1 MVNVTYIRVTCRS
14 DAQTEQISVTVY
26 LIAELRLWYQSLRF
40 SWLLDI
46 SSRLAL
52 GKVSCEEMKHGK
64 WTGSYMV
71 LFSSTQA
78 IVQLASHRHFF
89 SESNVGLM
97 LCRLNQTG
105 IEPPTANQ
113 QVTSSTSVA
122 LLFTIHQLPAYD
134 FKIWLGTSSDKTK
147 SDPDEMGRRTN
158 RCPSLC
164 CWARHGF
171 TVAVGP
177 NVLPAGSNTWWRRAA
192 CDKNFFSVMM

>member
-71 LFSSTQA
+71 LFSSTRA
-78 IVQLASHRHFF
+78 IVQLASHRHFL

-97 LCRLNQTG
+97 LCRLNQMG
-105 IEPPTANQ
+105 IEPPTCQSAGDLLYLGGFTLYNTPT
-113 QVTSSTSVA
+113 TSLKSN
-122 LLFTIHQLPAYD
+122 YD
-134 FKIWLGTSSDKTK
+134 FKI
-147 SDPDEMGRRTN
+147 
-158 RCPSLC
+158 
-164 CWARHGF
+164 
-171 TVAVGP
+171 
-177 NVLPAGSNTWWRRAA
+177 
-192 CDKNFFSVMM
+192 